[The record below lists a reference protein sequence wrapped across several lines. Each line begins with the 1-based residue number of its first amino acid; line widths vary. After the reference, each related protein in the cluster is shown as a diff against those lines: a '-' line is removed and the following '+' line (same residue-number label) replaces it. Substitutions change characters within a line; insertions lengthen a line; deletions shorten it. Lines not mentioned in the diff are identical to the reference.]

1 MEKIVSQMG
10 DEMTNAEKKQFLS
23 RYHKATLR
31 VRMIETQIEQLET
44 LARGG
49 SPKLTG
55 MPNGGG
61 ASDKMAD
68 RVAKIA
74 DLKTELEA
82 EIAKQQEEA
91 VAVIRAVNTVEAK
104 TEHAILTMRYVD
116 LKRWEDIADYLGYT
130 ESRAYQI
137 GHDALEMVKIDGT
150 V

>member
-1 MEKIVSQMG
+1 
-10 DEMTNAEKKQFLS
+10 MTNAEKKQFLS

-31 VRMIETQIEQLET
+31 VRMIESQIEQLET
-44 LARGG
+44 LAHGG

-55 MPNGGG
+55 MPNGNGEV
-61 ASDKMAD
+61 SDKMAD

-91 VAVIRAVNTVEAK
+91 VTVIRAVNTVEAK

-137 GHDALEMVKIDGT
+137 GHDALELVKIDEI